1 MRWKE
6 KGRGGESGR
15 SGMEYYLDVISI
27 ERTVRNTIC
36 NSSGDKRS
44 GTITVFKVSVKKQSS

>member
-1 MRWKE
+1 
-6 KGRGGESGR
+6 
-15 SGMEYYLDVISI
+15 MEYYLDVISI
-27 ERTVRNTIC
+27 ERTVSNTIC